1 MSGLFGGKSREE
13 RELEIQQAL
22 LRQHEAA
29 NPYDGLVT
37 KSLEQLARWAFPDS
51 QVERSGAAAWKLWHT
66 TDHGEKFVDV
76 TVTLDFDGDQA
87 ECFECET
94 ELNSETTDD
103 LTRESLNDA
112 LRWTVCQRM

>member
-1 MSGLFGGKSREE
+1 MSGLFGGKTREE
-13 RELEIQQAL
+13 RDLEKQQA
-22 LRQHEAA
+22 QIHQQQAA
-29 NPYDGLVT
+29 GPYDGLVT

-51 QVERSGAAAWKLWHT
+51 QVERSGPAEWKLWHPA
-66 TDHGEKFVDV
+66 DNGEKYVDV
-76 TVTLDFDGDQA
+76 TVTLAFHGDRP

-103 LTRESLNDA
+103 LTREALNDA